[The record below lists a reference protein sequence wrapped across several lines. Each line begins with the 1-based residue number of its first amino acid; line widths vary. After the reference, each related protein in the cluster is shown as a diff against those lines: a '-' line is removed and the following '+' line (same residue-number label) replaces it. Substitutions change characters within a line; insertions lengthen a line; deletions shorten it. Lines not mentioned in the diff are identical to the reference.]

1 MGYLH
6 SSMSSIRHRPVLH
19 AQTNSTERFL
29 FESRVPDPE
38 SRFYE
43 QVAATIL
50 TESTFSIGP
59 AAAAPDAA
67 LAPAGCTVPVI
78 STW

>member
-1 MGYLH
+1 MPRWAIYT
-6 SSMSSIRHRPVLH
+6 PVCLQYVTVPYCMD
-19 AQTNSTERFL
+19 QTNSTERVL
-29 FESRVPDPE
+29 PNTE

-43 QVAATIL
+43 QVAETIL
-50 TESTFSIGP
+50 TASTFSVGP

-78 STW
+78 ST